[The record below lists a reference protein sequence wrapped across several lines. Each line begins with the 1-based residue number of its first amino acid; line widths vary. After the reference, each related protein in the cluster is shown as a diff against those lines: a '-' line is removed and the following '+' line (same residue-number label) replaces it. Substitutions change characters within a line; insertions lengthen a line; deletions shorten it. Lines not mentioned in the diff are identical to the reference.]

1 MKTNQSNQAIVNVEI
16 AINDKKNELAMTL
29 FKQAIKLKKETA
41 FVNPE
46 KATDEDALGILVSQF
61 VEWDGQKI
69 FEVSYN
75 AFENS
80 NFHTFN
86 NTFKKEWEK
95 EVA

>member
-1 MKTNQSNQAIVNVEI
+1 MNTKIWDQ
-16 AINDKKNELAMTL
+16 KNKLAMTL

-41 FVNPE
+41 FISPE
-46 KATDEDALGILVSQF
+46 KATDENALGIIVSEF
-61 VEWDGQKI
+61 AEWDGQKI

>member
-1 MKTNQSNQAIVNVEI
+1 MKTNQSNQAIVDVEI

-61 VEWDGQKI
+61 
-69 FEVSYN
+69 
-75 AFENS
+75 A
-80 NFHTFN
+80 
-86 NTFKKEWEK
+86 EWEIGRAH
-95 EVA
+95 V